1 MKKTQQQQIRRCELC
16 YAHSGIIR
24 NFTMRTE
31 RSCSFSI
38 SVPITILSRRHH
50 KIKKLCSDIL
60 NMICSEVISSAF
72 HTGKDRRR
80 ARKCAAAGEK
90 KEKRRKVISSAF
102 AVASL
107 APAQDG
113 PGFPAQLLAHT
124 DTAARQEKSGAG
136 LYLLSELL
144 RPTPCTWF
152 VSAALDSCNAESS
165 WLPPCRGTQS

>member
-124 DTAARQEKSGAG
+124 ENNRGRIRVLPVPWK
-136 LYLLSELL
+136 
-144 RPTPCTWF
+144 TPRLGEMWRIA
-152 VSAALDSCNAESS
+152 VRNIH
-165 WLPPCRGTQS
+165 PRVIV

>member
-90 KEKRRKVISSAF
+90 KEKRRYSRKAREEWSWTLFALRTSSPD
-102 AVASL
+102 SL
-107 APAQDG
+107 HVVCQRG
-113 PGFPAQLLAHT
+113 V
-124 DTAARQEKSGAG
+124 G
-136 LYLLSELL
+136 LMQ
-144 RPTPCTWF
+144 C
-152 VSAALDSCNAESS
+152 
-165 WLPPCRGTQS
+165 